1 MEQQNTQWKQYIT
14 ALAKWWWLIVISA
27 ITAGVVSYLATQ
39 AQPRQYWSG
48 VTLMVGDPFKGGGS
62 NVGDIT
68 TNQALAASYADIAT
82 REPVLRGTLDALK
95 LPWDIATLREKMTAR
110 VVAGTQ
116 LIQIAVIDTYPERT
130 LLLAKT
136 IGEQLIALSPNGS
149 NLSDSDRQLLHDQI
163 DNIKGNLVKASEEM
177 KRLDNQTSNAQTAR
191 EIQSAESR
199 RTVLLQQATTWQS
212 TLATLLQQVGS
223 APVNSLNVIEPAS
236 LPNESIGPNWRQ
248 NVILAVAIAIALAA
262 GAAMLLE
269 YLDDTIKTQE
279 DVRRTLNFALVG
291 AITRIED
298 GKGYSKMVAVSTS
311 PLSRAAEAYRVLRTN
326 LQFKMIERSI
336 NTLMV
341 TSSTPTEGKSV
352 TVSNLAAVIA
362 QSGKKVILV
371 DADMRRP
378 TIHRIFEINNNLGLT
393 SALLHPEMDIS
404 NFICEDVLDNL
415 SIMPS
420 GELPPNPAELLNS
433 QRMNEVIALLRQRAE
448 IVIFDTPP
456 ALGVADA
463 TVLAGKVDGALL
475 VVDSRHTRR
484 ATARAACEALAGVGA
499 NVLGIVLNR
508 IKPHGADAMY
518 MYYYPPRKE
527 VVKPVKSVSLK
538 GSIIRVGKN

>member
-48 VTLMVGDPFKGGGS
+48 VTLMVGDPFKGAGA

-149 NLSDSDRQLLHDQI
+149 SLSDSDRQLLHDQI
-163 DNIKGNLVKASEEM
+163 ENIKSNLVKASEEM

-199 RTVLLQQATTWQS
+199 RNVLLQQATTWQS

-291 AITRIED
+291 AITRIEE

-336 NTLMV
+336 HTLMV
-341 TSSTPTEGKSV
+341 TSSTPTEGKSI

-378 TIHRIFEINNNLGLT
+378 TIHRIFEINNNMGLT

-508 IKPHGADAMY
+508 IKPRGADAMY

-527 VVKPVKSVSLK
+527 AVKPVKGTSMK
-538 GSIIRVGKN
+538 GAIIRVGKG